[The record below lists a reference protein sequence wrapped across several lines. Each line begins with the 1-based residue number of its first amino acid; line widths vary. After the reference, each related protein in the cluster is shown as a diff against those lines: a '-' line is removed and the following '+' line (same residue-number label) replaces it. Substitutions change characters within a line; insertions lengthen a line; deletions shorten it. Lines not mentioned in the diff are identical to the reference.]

1 MNDTND
7 TNDTNSK
14 WLNRK
19 LAPTRLNDWL
29 ILGVLNVMVMLG
41 LWAIL
46 LNMVPTINK
55 QVAQGYS
62 LEMVTGMAVV
72 VNWVLAM
79 AGLLAINGI
88 ARLLVR
94 FKIV

>member
-7 TNDTNSK
+7 TSNK
-14 WLNRK
+14 WYNRN
-19 LAPTRLNDWL
+19 LAPTRLNYYL
-29 ILGVLNVMVMLG
+29 MLGVLNVMVMLG
-41 LWAIL
+41 LWIIL
-46 LNMVPTINK
+46 LEIVPSINS
-55 QVAQGYS
+55 QVAKGYS

-72 VNWVLAM
+72 VNWVLAV

>member
-1 MNDTND
+1 MF
-7 TNDTNSK
+7 
-14 WLNRK
+14 
-19 LAPTRLNDWL
+19 AF
-29 ILGVLNVMVMLG
+29 GV
-41 LWAIL
+41 
-46 LNMVPTINK
+46 PPRT
-55 QVAQGYS
+55 
-62 LEMVTGMAVV
+62 VTGMAVV